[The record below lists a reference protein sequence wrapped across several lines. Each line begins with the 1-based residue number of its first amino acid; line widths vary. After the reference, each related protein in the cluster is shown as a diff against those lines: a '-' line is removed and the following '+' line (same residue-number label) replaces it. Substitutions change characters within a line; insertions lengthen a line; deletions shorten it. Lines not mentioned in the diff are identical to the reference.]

1 MRIDRALILPSEAGF
16 TSIEVSWKVVE
27 LWKVPAAE
35 LLAAGDIGLIPWV
48 PLAQFDGPPEP
59 IFRECRERIERDAPE
74 EERENLRVVTHFLAG
89 LRYNDP
95 GVFQLLGGK
104 EAMLKVKSP
113 LLRKII
119 DEATQEGRRD
129 GERQATERALV
140 RVLMARFGAEAEAMK
155 TALRSISV
163 ARLEDLLVFASACP
177 DLDAFRKRI
186 ASPSRK
192 RRS

>member
-1 MRIDRALILPSEAGF
+1 
-16 TSIEVSWKVVE
+16 VVE

-35 LLAAGDIGLIPWV
+35 LLSAGDIGLIPWV

-59 IFRECRERIERDAPE
+59 IFRECWERIERNAPAE
-74 EERENLRVVTHFLAG
+74 EQENLRVVTHFLAG

-95 GVFQLLGGK
+95 SVFQLLGGK

-119 DEATQEGRRD
+119 DEATQEVRR
-129 GERQATERALV
+129 EATEDALLT
-140 RVLMARFGAEAEAMK
+140 VLVARFGAEAEAVRAQLK
-155 TALRSISV
+155 SISD
-163 ARLEDLLVFASACP
+163 ARLKDLFKFAIACP